1 MSLAAPRQE
10 KEDKSGTE
18 CSVAEVAWFYGTMV
32 DSPVFTSF
40 GVTMTMAME
49 GKKLLGDSPCPPHW
63 IQMRPPG
70 DGIQQVEGRRRS
82 RCSPRRSPSPWFT
95 RSYSFRHA
103 EVPGTQPGGG
113 EDGYN

>member
-1 MSLAAPRQE
+1 MFLKRRKFQSNVSGSSQE
-10 KEDKSGTE
+10 GEGQVGTE
-18 CSVAEVAWFYGTMV
+18 CSVAEVTLNTVWFYGTMV
-32 DSPVFTSF
+32 VSQVFTSF

-82 RCSPRRSPSPWFT
+82 R
-95 RSYSFRHA
+95 
-103 EVPGTQPGGG
+103 
-113 EDGYN
+113 